1 MFKKKSLK
9 FYVLFLYL
17 SVSSFAIFKITKQT
31 YGVNDDVIIQN
42 WLSGFYTGTPELMI
56 RGSATPRISF
66 GFIVSNLYELLP
78 GVNWF
83 SIILLGVTL
92 LSWYLLGLLAFR
104 SNNFLA
110 ITVYFVISFLHLLWF
125 IPSPTYT
132 AAAVILG
139 FSTLIFLS
147 KQISEGK
154 VNFSFVPI
162 SCAYVFSFLIR
173 PESFLLGS
181 AITVPF
187 ILFVVINNKQVI
199 RRYIKYI
206 LTSVLIVV
214 SIIGIDITFEKIYYK
229 SHASWTEY
237 REWEQARYKIQAN
250 APEKA
255 VFESPEKYGWTLA
268 EAEVFKNYNSIDP
281 NYFTVD
287 KLNKLIFDSQ
297 SETKIDFKFLMKAHQ
312 QIFDSDIN
320 WEWKRL
326 IQLISLVFL
335 LFLFLALPEARNF
348 LLLSIS
354 SFVIIY
360 FIMLYVAGFLRQ
372 PERVQVSVIFVS
384 ILISWASFIFSGRS
398 NLGNKIDQ
406 YSFLSWLLFV
416 LIVSSTFHQSLYLK
430 SKVAGASNAFWL
442 TESEYLS
449 SFPQDSIFVGN
460 ASQFR
465 NNWSSPYK
473 VQYFDVEKRIM
484 SFGWHN
490 FSPHWV
496 KRAQNLGLDPKN
508 MFDSVI
514 QNPNVYWVSDPES
527 MEYIVTYMKEQKY
540 NFTGPEIVGEMDY
553 VGNEYKVWNFNPGE

>member
-1 MFKKKSLK
+1 
-9 FYVLFLYL
+9 
-17 SVSSFAIFKITKQT
+17 
-31 YGVNDDVIIQN
+31 
-42 WLSGFYTGTPELMI
+42 MI

-66 GFIVSNLYELLP
+66 GFIVSNLYELIP
-78 GVNWF
+78 SINWF

-110 ITVYFVISFLHLLWF
+110 VAVYFVISFLHLLWF

-132 AAAVILG
+132 AAALILS

-147 KQISEGK
+147 KQISEGR
-154 VNFSFVPI
+154 VNSTFIAVSL
-162 SCAYVFSFLIR
+162 AYVFSFLIR
-173 PESFLLGS
+173 PESFLVGS
-181 AITVPF
+181 AVSVPF
-187 ILFVVINNKQVI
+187 ILFAVTKKKQIFRNNLKLI
-199 RRYIKYI
+199 ITSI
-206 LTSVLIVV
+206 LLVSSIV
-214 SIIGIDITFEKIYYK
+214 GIDISFEKIYYK
-229 SHASWTEY
+229 NNASWTEY

-255 VFESPEKYGWTLA
+255 VLENPTKYGWTQS
-268 EAEVFKNYNSIDP
+268 EAEIFKNYNSIDP

-297 SETKIDFKFLMKAHQ
+297 SDTKIDIKFLQKAHQ

-335 LFLFLALPEARNF
+335 LFLFLSLPKSINF
-348 LLLSIS
+348 LLLSLS
-354 SFVIIY
+354 TFTIIY
-360 FIMLYVAGFLRQ
+360 LIMLYVAGFLRQ

-384 ILISWASFIFSGRS
+384 ILVSWASYIISEES
-398 NLGNKIDQ
+398 NTKIRLDK
-406 YSFLSWLLFV
+406 YSLLSWLLFV
-416 LIVSSTFHQSLYLK
+416 LVISSSFNQSLYLK
-430 SKVAGASNAFWL
+430 SKVAGASNVFWL
-442 TESEYLS
+442 AESKYLS
-449 SFPQDSIFVGN
+449 NFPKESIFVGN

-465 NNWSSPYK
+465 NNWISPYK
-473 VQYFDVEKRIM
+473 LEYFDVEKRIM

-496 KRAQNLGLDPKN
+496 KRAQNLGLDPKK

-527 MEYIVTYMKEQKY
+527 MEYIVTYMKERQY

>member
-9 FYVLFLYL
+9 FYVLFLYI
-17 SVSSFAIFKITKQT
+17 SVSTFVIFNVTKQT

-42 WLSGFYTGTPELMI
+42 WLSGFYTGNPEFMI

-66 GFIVSNLYELLP
+66 GFVVSSLYELLP
-78 GVNWF
+78 SVNWF

-92 LSWYLLGLLAFR
+92 LSWYLLGLLAVR
-104 SNNFLA
+104 SNNLLA
-110 ITVYFVISFLHLLWF
+110 IAVYFVISFLHLLWF

-132 AAAVILG
+132 AAAIILS

-147 KQISEGK
+147 KQISEDR
-154 VNFSFVPI
+154 VNSTFIPVSL
-162 SCAYVFSFLIR
+162 AYVFSFLIR
-173 PESFLLGS
+173 PESFLVGS
-181 AITVPF
+181 AVSVPF
-187 ILFVVINNKQVI
+187 ILFSVIKKKQIIRNNLKLI
-199 RRYIKYI
+199 F
-206 LTSVLIVV
+206 TSLLLVS
-214 SIIGIDITFEKIYYK
+214 SIIGIDIGFEKIYYK
-229 SHASWTEY
+229 SNASWTEY

-255 VFESPEKYGWTLA
+255 VLENPAKYGWTKS
-268 EAEVFKNYNSIDP
+268 EAEIFKNYNSIDP
-281 NYFTVD
+281 KYFTAD

-297 SETKIDFKFLMKAHQ
+297 SDAKIDFKFLQKAHK

-335 LFLFLALPEARNF
+335 LFLFLSMPKSIYF

-354 SFVIIY
+354 SFTIIY
-360 FIMLYVAGFLRQ
+360 LIMLYVAGFLRQ

-384 ILISWASFIFSGRS
+384 ILVGWVSFIFSVESKSKGR
-398 NLGNKIDQ
+398 LDQ

-416 LIVSSTFHQSLYLK
+416 LVISSAFNQSLYLK
-430 SKVAGASNAFWL
+430 SKVAGASNVFWL
-442 TESEYLS
+442 TESKYLS
-449 SFPQDSIFVGN
+449 NFPKDSIFVGN

-465 NNWSSPYK
+465 NNWISPYK
-473 VQYFDVEKRIM
+473 VEYFDVEKRIM

-496 KRAQNLGLDPKN
+496 KRAKNLGLDPKN
-508 MFDSVI
+508 MLDSVI

-527 MEYIVTYMKEQKY
+527 MEYIVSYMKERKY
-540 NFTGPEIVGEMDY
+540 NFTGPEVVGEMDY